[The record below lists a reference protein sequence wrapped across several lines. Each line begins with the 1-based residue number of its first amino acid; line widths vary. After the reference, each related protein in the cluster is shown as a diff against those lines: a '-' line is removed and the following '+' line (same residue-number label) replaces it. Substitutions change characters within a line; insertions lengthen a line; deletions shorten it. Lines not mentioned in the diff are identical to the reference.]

1 MHQKTLH
8 IIGLAGSYVLTGFKA
23 TFTGHGDWLWKITPK
38 DDGSGWTITPKKLKL
53 KKYQMEE
60 LITILQ
66 NFGFPVSVAIFLLI
80 SFQKTIQGS
89 TKEICNMIEK
99 MIEIKKFIG

>member
-1 MHQKTLH
+1 
-8 IIGLAGSYVLTGFKA
+8 
-23 TFTGHGDWLWKITPK
+23 
-38 DDGSGWTITPKKLKL
+38 
-53 KKYQMEE
+53 MEE

-89 TKEICNMIEK
+89 TKEIYNMIEK
-99 MIEIKKFIG
+99 MIEIKNSLDNLKEEIKDLQEIVKKK

>member
-1 MHQKTLH
+1 
-8 IIGLAGSYVLTGFKA
+8 
-23 TFTGHGDWLWKITPK
+23 
-38 DDGSGWTITPKKLKL
+38 
-53 KKYQMEE
+53 MEE

-99 MIEIKKFIG
+99 MIEIKNSLDNLKEEIKELQEEIKKK

>member
-1 MHQKTLH
+1 
-8 IIGLAGSYVLTGFKA
+8 
-23 TFTGHGDWLWKITPK
+23 
-38 DDGSGWTITPKKLKL
+38 
-53 KKYQMEE
+53 MEE

-89 TKEICNMIEK
+89 TKEIYNMIEK
-99 MIEIKKFIG
+99 MIEIKNSLDNLKEEIKDLQEEIKKK

>member
-1 MHQKTLH
+1 
-8 IIGLAGSYVLTGFKA
+8 
-23 TFTGHGDWLWKITPK
+23 
-38 DDGSGWTITPKKLKL
+38 
-53 KKYQMEE
+53 MEE

-99 MIEIKKFIG
+99 MIEIKNSLDNLKEEIKDLQEIVKKK